1 MFVFVFMTSSSSDSV
16 SDWMLDEEDDA
27 VVESS
32 IVAITSGEL
41 FLRRMYVT
49 ERMTVAIKLVL
60 ALSKTGTDPL
70 AWGASRYSA
79 QSHSAAAGSSQRR
92 ARELGS
98 KRW

>member
-1 MFVFVFMTSSSSDSV
+1 
-16 SDWMLDEEDDA
+16 MLEDEDEA

-49 ERMTVAIKLVL
+49 ERMTEAIKLKLV
-60 ALSKTGTDPL
+60 LSKTGIDPL
-70 AWGASRYSA
+70 VWGVSRYSG
-79 QSHSAAAGSSQRR
+79 QSHSEAGSSQRR